1 MDKEL
6 VRAKR
11 RGGLTL
17 LHLASQSG
25 DINLLTQFLKACPD
39 SVKDL
44 TARGETALHF
54 AVKDGFEAF
63 EFLLRWL
70 STNTVELQTI
80 VNQKDVECN
89 TILHIAATNN
99 DTQVSF
105 KSLCLSL

>member
-25 DINLLTQFLKACPD
+25 DINLLTQFLEACPD
-39 SVKDL
+39 SVQDL

-54 AVKDGFEAF
+54 AVRDGGFEAF

-80 VNQKDVECN
+80 LNQKDVEGN

-99 DTQVSF
+99 DTQV
-105 KSLCLSL
+105 

>member
-25 DINLLTQFLKACPD
+25 DINLLTKFLKACPD
-39 SVKDL
+39 SVNDL

-54 AVKDGFEAF
+54 AV
-63 EFLLRWL
+63 
-70 STNTVELQTI
+70 N
-80 VNQKDVECN
+80 
-89 TILHIAATNN
+89 
-99 DTQVSF
+99 
-105 KSLCLSL
+105 